1 MKSDF
6 ISDVTVKLMKLID
19 SGNIQVSE
27 TYIDLVVKMHL
38 FFNELIHFSKKIS
51 ILIYAT
57 IN

>member
-51 ILIYAT
+51 ILIYF
-57 IN
+57 I